1 MKKIASFQHNSEVI
15 SLKISACGGL
25 FCFRGLGSRFI
36 VTIPIGAM
44 VLPRRRTRFGFV
56 VLRIAHDM
64 SVTCENNCHVQQ
76 RSGCAKFL
84 RIADD
89 ASTIWENVF
98 IAGVSKLFRE

>member
-1 MKKIASFQHNSEVI
+1 MQFGRYITKN
-15 SLKISACGGL
+15 
-25 FCFRGLGSRFI
+25 FRLRRAFVFSWFRFSII

-56 VLRIAHDM
+56 VLRIANDM

-76 RSGCAKFL
+76 RSGCAQFL

>member
-15 SLKISACGGL
+15 SLKFFACGGL
-25 FCFRGLGSRFI
+25 FCFRGLGSRSI
-36 VTIPIGAM
+36 VTIPIGTM

-56 VLRIAHDM
+56 VLRIANDM

-76 RSGCAKFL
+76 RSGCAQFL